1 MGLIVVGVDGS
12 DASLEAL
19 RYALRQAKLQGD
31 RVRAVTAWH
40 VPTIAYG
47 GPGVGPL
54 VDLHSVFGE
63 DANAILDKA
72 LEAVANEA
80 GDLEIER
87 VVREGRS
94 ASVLVEEAE
103 KADLLVV
110 GSRGLGGFSELLLG
124 SVSHECAQHASCPV
138 VIVHR
143 KSR

>member
-63 DANAILDKA
+63 DAKAILDKA